1 MASKVKRDFE
11 GPLKH
16 LLIGTYDLKVNISGR
31 RVYHMV
37 MLDGYSR
44 AILGMHTSFDN
55 SESEVLKMVDKL
67 VATLDEPA
75 TIYFC
80 QRGGSNNKIYKEY
93 IESQPMLKA
102 PESSSYISNYMNSF
116 FARFMET
123 QYAYAALKAR
133 SFRILC
139 EILQMN
145 MDYYNCHMPLTAQWG
160 RPPLTIFNFGIP
172 KGPSPRANR
181 PYYSEEQMEEIRAK
195 AQRLRELGVREGLIA
210 EPLR

>member
-11 GPLKH
+11 EPLKH

-102 PESSSYISNYMNSF
+102 PESSS
-116 FARFMET
+116 
-123 QYAYAALKAR
+123 
-133 SFRILC
+133 
-139 EILQMN
+139 
-145 MDYYNCHMPLTAQWG
+145 
-160 RPPLTIFNFGIP
+160 
-172 KGPSPRANR
+172 
-181 PYYSEEQMEEIRAK
+181 
-195 AQRLRELGVREGLIA
+195 
-210 EPLR
+210 

>member
-1 MASKVKRDFE
+1 MASRVKRDFE

-16 LLIGTYDLKVNISGR
+16 LLVGTYDLKINISGR

-37 MLDGYSR
+37 VLDGYSR

-93 IESQPMLKA
+93 IESHPMLKA
-102 PESSSYISNYMNSF
+102 PESTAYISNYINSF
-116 FARFMET
+116 FNRFMAT
-123 QYAYAALKAR
+123 PYAFVALQTGSLSRLTDVLLA
-133 SFRILC
+133 
-139 EILQMN
+139 N
-145 MDYYNCHMPLTAQWG
+145 MDDYNCQMPHSSLGG
-160 RPPLTIFNFGIP
+160 RPPMTIFNFGFP
-172 KGPSPRANR
+172 QGPSPRAGR
-181 PYYSEEQMEEIRAK
+181 AYYSQEQMEEIRAK
-195 AQRLRELGVREGLIA
+195 AQRLRADGVPEELIA